1 MTEQKSFL
9 FKSRFLLL
17 SLLLSAF
24 VYVLHFTGERNSM
37 FNTSPFAYNT
47 ASRSWENAELETDI
61 QYRDS
66 LLAFSKRK
74 MNTEVLTLVKK
85 TTGISKSLTFVV
97 LNFIYLVLSGVVIA
111 RICRKLFPNPNIAY
125 FAIGAFYLNFTILYG
140 FFAPLYSFDDWLQY
154 LALLIAFLALLHEKV
169 LLFFLFYTI
178 SILTRESSVFVAPLL
193 IYYLYEREIA
203 KKWPYFLAIA
213 VAFLAFFLYLELV
226 TNVGGQVEDVSSRM
240 NLLYRNFSDLHKTIE
255 SLYSWIMIFGVPL
268 VLSFNYYRELNRRER
283 IFLLLF
289 WAIVAGNT
297 ALVYLAGGGRESRLM
312 NIPVILFLPFLGK
325 WLHAEFMLL
334 KMNLGL
340 YLKSVFFWIFV
351 PLSMVLSYKL
361 AFLHKTSI
369 GWTSEYLFKIYFFGY
384 FNLSFFLLF
393 QGWRSRSFARNTEK
407 R

>member
-1 MTEQKSFL
+1 MTEQKL
-9 FKSRFLLL
+9 NE
-17 SLLLSAF
+17 SA
-24 VYVLHFTGERNSM
+24 LPR
-37 FNTSPFAYNT
+37 A
-47 ASRSWENAELETDI
+47 
-61 QYRDS
+61 
-66 LLAFSKRK
+66 K
-74 MNTEVLTLVKK
+74 MPMHSAAGK
-85 TTGISKSLTFVV
+85 TVQ
-97 LNFIYLVLSGVVIA
+97 N
-111 RICRKLFPNPNIAY
+111 
-125 FAIGAFYLNFTILYG
+125 
-140 FFAPLYSFDDWLQY
+140 
-154 LALLIAFLALLHEKV
+154 FLALLHEKV

-268 VLSFNYYRELNRRER
+268 VLSFNYYRELNRRDR